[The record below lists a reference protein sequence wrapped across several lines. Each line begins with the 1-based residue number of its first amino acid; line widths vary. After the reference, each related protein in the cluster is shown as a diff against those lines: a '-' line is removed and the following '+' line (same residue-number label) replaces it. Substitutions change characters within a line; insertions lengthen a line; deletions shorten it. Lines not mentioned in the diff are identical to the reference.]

1 MNTSPDDLDPELLAH
16 FRQPHGS
23 LPHDPFVGITARR
36 IAAARRSRQYR
47 RQGLW
52 AAGVAA
58 LILGSRW
65 LMDAVSLASA
75 KLDGWFT
82 VGFDWLLT
90 PFGTTIILMGIVG
103 GVLVAMRWKASRL
116 R

>member
-16 FRQPHGS
+16 FRQPSGS
-23 LPHDPFVGITARR
+23 LPHDPFVAIAARR

-65 LMDAVSLASA
+65 LTDAVSLVST
-75 KLDGWFT
+75 KLDGWFS

-103 GVLVAMRWKASRL
+103 GVLVAMRWRASRL